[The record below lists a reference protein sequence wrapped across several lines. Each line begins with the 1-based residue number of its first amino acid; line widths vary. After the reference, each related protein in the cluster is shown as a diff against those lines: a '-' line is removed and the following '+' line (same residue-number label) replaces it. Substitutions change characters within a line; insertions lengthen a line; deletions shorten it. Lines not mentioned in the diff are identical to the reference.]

1 MQMIQRSTEQKIHTQ
16 KNPKQGLSY
25 TTVWRWHFY
34 AGLFCIPFILWLSL
48 TGLIYLFKPQIDEWI
63 DRPYNNLVIHQ
74 AKSPSVQVNAALKV
88 VPNSIFSAVELGP
101 NEHSA
106 TRVLVAKNAEVY
118 KVYIHPESLEIL
130 KIINQDDQFTRQVF
144 HLHGELMLGDNGSRV
159 VEIAASWT
167 IIMIVTGIY
176 LWLGKGGKLSFGGM
190 VYPRLNRKGR
200 AFWKDIHAV
209 TGFWV
214 AFFTIFLLISGL
226 PWTASWGGMLKNIRQ
241 WSAPTV
247 VQQDWTTSSKEE
259 SHHQKQKF
267 DQAVKHMQ
275 FEHHHMMVSQT
286 TRLNVEQAHI
296 LDDLIS
302 KVDTFKL
309 QPPIQIQPSGAMA
322 GTWSISSQTQNR
334 PLRETFIF
342 DEHGNV
348 IKHETF
354 ANKLLLDRL
363 IGYGVAI
370 HEGQMFGLLNLM
382 IGVFTVIALI
392 LVSISGLIMW
402 IKRKPQHELGAP
414 PISLPYRLSLS
425 LKVLI
430 MIIGIIL
437 PLLGLTLIVVL
448 LLEKFCL
455 SKISRVAQ
463 YLGLT
468 RVSTG

>member
-63 DRPYNNLVIHQ
+63 DRPSNNLVIHQ
-74 AKSPSVQVNAALKV
+74 AKSPSVQVNAALKA
-88 VPNSIFSAVELGP
+88 VPNSIFSAIELGL
-101 NEHSA
+101 NEHSS

-209 TGFWV
+209 TGFWL

-226 PWTASWGGMLKNIRQ
+226 PWTASWGG
-241 WSAPTV
+241 
-247 VQQDWTTSSKEE
+247 
-259 SHHQKQKF
+259 
-267 DQAVKHMQ
+267 
-275 FEHHHMMVSQT
+275 
-286 TRLNVEQAHI
+286 
-296 LDDLIS
+296 
-302 KVDTFKL
+302 
-309 QPPIQIQPSGAMA
+309 
-322 GTWSISSQTQNR
+322 
-334 PLRETFIF
+334 
-342 DEHGNV
+342 
-348 IKHETF
+348 
-354 ANKLLLDRL
+354 
-363 IGYGVAI
+363 
-370 HEGQMFGLLNLM
+370 
-382 IGVFTVIALI
+382 
-392 LVSISGLIMW
+392 
-402 IKRKPQHELGAP
+402 
-414 PISLPYRLSLS
+414 
-425 LKVLI
+425 
-430 MIIGIIL
+430 
-437 PLLGLTLIVVL
+437 
-448 LLEKFCL
+448 C
-455 SKISRVAQ
+455 
-463 YLGLT
+463 
-468 RVSTG
+468 